1 MGDNRVMK
9 SKYKLIS
16 VIAICLFVIGY
27 MMTNNNIIS
36 VASEKTEIGEAT
48 TTEETGQSTEQ
59 SEENSAEESLQQ
71 DKPVYSEQAIVEVS
85 GYKLDQ
91 GILAAG
97 KEISLILSLHN
108 LSSTNA
114 AESVML
120 TISSESGMIYPSYG
134 NDNQFFVG
142 TIPANESVEVTVP
155 ITVSSSFK
163 QDYVDLK
170 CGLSYV
176 SKDNQM
182 SNNSVLIITTSGGK
196 RMLVNSL
203 DVSTHAIVNGKSLIS
218 ISLSNKSNS
227 NIDDAKLIIE
237 GNVSDESKEI
247 NLGTVNSGKNYSK
260 DLDVTYTQI
269 GNQSIIIKLAY
280 TDGQGEH
287 IETTLGKYNVSVSE
301 QLAFENQENEKF
313 KSLLVWG
320 GRALA
325 LVFSLIALR
334 VILSYI
340 KKR

>member
-1 MGDNRVMK
+1 
-9 SKYKLIS
+9 
-16 VIAICLFVIGY
+16 
-27 MMTNNNIIS
+27 
-36 VASEKTEIGEAT
+36 
-48 TTEETGQSTEQ
+48 
-59 SEENSAEESLQQ
+59 
-71 DKPVYSEQAIVEVS
+71 
-85 GYKLDQ
+85 
-91 GILAAG
+91 
-97 KEISLILSLHN
+97 
-108 LSSTNA
+108 
-114 AESVML
+114 
-120 TISSESGMIYPSYG
+120 
-134 NDNQFFVG
+134 
-142 TIPANESVEVTVP
+142 
-155 ITVSSSFK
+155 
-163 QDYVDLK
+163 
-170 CGLSYV
+170 
-176 SKDNQM
+176 
-182 SNNSVLIITTSGGK
+182 
-196 RMLVNSL
+196 MLVNSL